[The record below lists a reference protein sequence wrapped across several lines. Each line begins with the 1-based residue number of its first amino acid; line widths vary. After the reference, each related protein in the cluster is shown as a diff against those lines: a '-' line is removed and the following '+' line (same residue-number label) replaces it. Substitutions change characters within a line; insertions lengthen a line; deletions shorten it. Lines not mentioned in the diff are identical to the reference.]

1 MGHYLNTSGKRP
13 LGPKH
18 KGNTLIS
25 DAGAVPLFDPP
36 KKFRDI
42 PDGKALI
49 CIIDNGPFEAALL
62 VHDEN
67 ELRVSTNVGNR
78 PTAWLL
84 MDKKLA
90 HELAGFRA
98 ALHPHG

>member
-18 KGNTLIS
+18 KGNTLIA

-36 KKFRDI
+36 EKFTDV
-42 PDGKALI
+42 PDGKALV

-62 VHDEN
+62 VHNEN
-67 ELRVSTNVGNR
+67 EFRESTRINSRATV
-78 PTAWLL
+78 WLI

-90 HELAGFRA
+90 HELAGFK
-98 ALHPHG
+98 